1 MINNTNVIETKDK
14 TGEFLFKLTLFIII
28 VHAGFIFWDFL
39 TLIQPFNKLAGISIE
54 NSVFSSGSE
63 KIKNNRWMSMTEII
77 LPPSAAYNVR

>member
-1 MINNTNVIETKDK
+1 MNNENITEIKDK
-14 TGEFLFKLTLFIII
+14 TVEFLFKLTLFITI

-39 TLIQPFNKLAGISIE
+39 TLIQPFNKLVGISTE

-63 KIKNNRWMSMTEII
+63 KIKNNRWMSMTEIV